1 MPATAIKGENM
12 NRTRK
17 QSHRAALIAATVIT
31 AGVLPLSSAGTAAA
45 QPTNTVLNTG
55 TIAIGA
61 LKNVTSP
68 PPGRPYD
75 DLIPPGRYSGY
86 PFTAG
91 VYVGE
96 GHCLRIRYVLSGGGL
111 SAVKRVQGPKTEPL
125 GSLHYEIRA
134 LQKPNALC
142 DRD

>member
-1 MPATAIKGENM
+1 M
-12 NRTRK
+12 NQTRK
-17 QSHRAALIAATVIT
+17 RSHRTALIAATVIT

-45 QPTNTVLNTG
+45 QPANTVLNTG

-61 LKNVTSP
+61 LKNVTSAP
-68 PPGRPYD
+68 PGGRPYD

-91 VYVGE
+91 VFVGE

-111 SAVKRVQGPKTEPL
+111 SPVKRVQGPKTEPL
-125 GSLHYEIRA
+125 GSLHYEIKA
-134 LQKPNALC
+134 LRKPNALC
-142 DRD
+142 DHD